1 MTPVSRAIR
10 LILASHSPARLATLQ
25 AAGLQ
30 PDVIVAGVDESSFH
44 APTPTDLVALLARHK
59 AEAVFAG
66 LDQKDDVIVIGCD
79 SVLDFD
85 GEPQG
90 KPGSAQAAVA
100 LLRRTRGRSGT
111 LVTGH
116 HLIVATDQQVRRDT
130 RVGSSVVHMA
140 DMTDAEVEAYVATG
154 EPVNVAGG
162 FTIDG
167 LGGPFISAIEG
178 DYHNVVG
185 ISLPLLR
192 LMLMDCGVSWPRL
205 WRSS

>member
-1 MTPVSRAIR
+1 MR
-10 LILASHSPARLATLQ
+10 LILASQSSARLATLRS
-25 AAGLQ
+25 AGLH
-30 PDVIVAGVDESSFH
+30 PDVIVAGIDESSFH
-44 APTPTDLVALLARHK
+44 ADTPTDLVALLAQRK
-59 AEAVFAG
+59 AEAVFATV
-66 LDQKDDVIVIGCD
+66 DRTQDVIVIGCD

-85 GEPQG
+85 GEPLG
-90 KPGSAQAAVA
+90 KPGSAQAATA
-100 LLRRTRGRSGT
+100 LLRRTRGHTGT

-116 HLIVATDQQVRRDT
+116 HVIVSTDQQIQRAS

-140 DMTDAEVEAYVATG
+140 DMTDTEVDAYVATG
-154 EPVNVAGG
+154 EPVQVAGG

-192 LMLMDCGVSWPRL
+192 LMLMDCGISWPRL